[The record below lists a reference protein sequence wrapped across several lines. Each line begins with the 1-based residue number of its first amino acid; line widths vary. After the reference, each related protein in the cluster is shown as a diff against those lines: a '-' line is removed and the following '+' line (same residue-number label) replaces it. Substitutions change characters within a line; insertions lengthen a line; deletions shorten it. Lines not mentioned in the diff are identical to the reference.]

1 MSLNSIFQY
10 FVPKDKKVFF
20 PLFEQASSNVVAM
33 ATTLVEAVNSGQ
45 VATTE
50 DLYRQIDKL
59 EGKGDEITHQI
70 YLELGKNFITP
81 FDREDIHALATAID
95 DVADYIQGAANR
107 MLLYNIGAA
116 NEHIKKLSELILQAS
131 IDLEKAVKELK
142 DLRNVR
148 NIADSCIRINSVEN
162 QADYV
167 FDRAVADLFLF
178 EKDAI
183 QLIKYKEIYAA
194 LETATDMC
202 EDAANVMESI
212 LVKNASAKV
221 YTLAYIPF
229 QWLLRC
235 SLL

>member
-33 ATTLVEAVNSGQ
+33 ATILVEAVNSNNA
-45 VATTE
+45 ATRE
-50 DLYRQIDKL
+50 ELFKQIDKL
-59 EGKGDEITHQI
+59 ENKGDEITHQI

-81 FDREDIHALATAID
+81 FDREDIHSLATAID

-107 MLLYNIGAA
+107 MLLYNVSEI
-116 NEHIKKLSELILQAS
+116 NDPIKKLSELILQAS
-131 IDLEKAVKELK
+131 IDLEKAIKELK

-167 FDRAVADLFLF
+167 FDRAVADLFLY

-183 QLIKYKEIYAA
+183 NLIKYKEIYAA

-212 LVKNASAKV
+212 LVKNA
-221 YTLAYIPF
+221 
-229 QWLLRC
+229 
-235 SLL
+235 

>member
-20 PLFEQASSNVVAM
+20 PLFEQAASNVVDM
-33 ATTLVEAVNSGQ
+33 ATLMVEAVNSKELD
-45 VATTE
+45 ARE
-50 DLYRQIDKL
+50 ELYKQIDKL
-59 EGKGDEITHQI
+59 ENKGDELTHQI

-95 DVADYIQGAANR
+95 DVADYIQGSANR
-107 MLLYNIGAA
+107 MSLYKVDEIT
-116 NEHIKKLSELILQAS
+116 EPIQKLAELILQAS
-131 IDLEKAVKELK
+131 TDLEKAVRELK
-142 DLRNVR
+142 DLKNVR

-167 FDRAVADLFLF
+167 FDRAVADLFLY
-178 EKDAI
+178 ETDA
-183 QLIKYKEIYAA
+183 LKVIKYKEVLAA

-212 LVKNASAKV
+212 LVKNA
-221 YTLAYIPF
+221 
-229 QWLLRC
+229 
-235 SLL
+235 

>member
-20 PLFEQASSNVVAM
+20 PLFENAASNVVAM
-33 ATTLVEAVNSGQ
+33 ATILVESVNSKNPE
-45 VATTE
+45 TRE
-50 DLYRQIDKL
+50 DLFKQIDKL
-59 EGKGDEITHQI
+59 ENKGDEITHQI

-81 FDREDIHALATAID
+81 FDREDIHSLASAID
-95 DVADYIQGAANR
+95 DVADNIQGAANR
-107 MLLYNIGAA
+107 MSLYRIDDFND
-116 NEHIKKLSELILQAS
+116 HIKKLSDLILQAS
-131 IDLEKAVKELK
+131 ADLEKAVRELK
-142 DLRNVR
+142 DLKNVR

-167 FDRAVADLFLF
+167 FDRAVADLFLY

-183 QLIKYKEIYAA
+183 RLIKYKEILAS

-212 LVKNASAKV
+212 LVKNA
-221 YTLAYIPF
+221 
-229 QWLLRC
+229 
-235 SLL
+235 